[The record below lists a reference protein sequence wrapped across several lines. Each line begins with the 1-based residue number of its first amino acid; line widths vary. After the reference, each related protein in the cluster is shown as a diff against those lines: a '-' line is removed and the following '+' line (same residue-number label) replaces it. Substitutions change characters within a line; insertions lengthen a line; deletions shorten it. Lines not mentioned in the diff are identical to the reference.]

1 MLHGEDAPLI
11 KSVSDRDSTGFSGME
26 RDREILVG
34 HGACT
39 TRRQP
44 ESRLSSSKA
53 LWESKVAHVIM
64 SSD

>member
-1 MLHGEDAPLI
+1 MLHREDAPLI
-11 KSVSDRDSTGFSGME
+11 KSVSDRDSTGFSRME
-26 RDREILVG
+26 RDREMLIG

-39 TRRQP
+39 TRHQL
-44 ESRLSSSKA
+44 ESRLFSSKA